1 MATMSDEAR
10 EAFLAETRLGVL
22 STLRDD
28 GAPIAVPVWFEWDGS
43 HARMFTTA
51 SSGKV
56 ERLARDARA
65 SLLVAARIDEPEAW
79 VAFDGRIEILE
90 EGAGDLAERLA
101 AKYWDLDDPDK
112 RATVDMW
119 RGAAAVLRL
128 LDLTPTAVRS
138 YVA

>member
-1 MATMSDEAR
+1 MSDEAR
-10 EAFLAETRLGVL
+10 ETFLAETRLGVL
-22 STLRDD
+22 STLRED
-28 GAPIAVPVWFEWDGS
+28 GAPISVPVWFEWDGH

-51 SSGKV
+51 SSRKV
-56 ERLARDARA
+56 ARLARDARA

-79 VAFDGRIEILE
+79 VAIDGRIDIME

-112 RATVDMW
+112 RATVETW
-119 RGAAAVLRL
+119 RRAAAALRVLEL
-128 LDLTPTAVRS
+128 IPTAVRS

>member
-28 GAPIAVPVWFEWDGS
+28 GAPISVPVWFEWDGS

-51 SSGKV
+51 SSRKV
-56 ERLARDARA
+56 ERLAQDARA

-79 VAFDGRIEILE
+79 VAIDGRIDILE
-90 EGAGDLAERLA
+90 EGAGDLAVRLA
-101 AKYWDLDDPDK
+101 ERYWDMDDPDK
-112 RATVDMW
+112 RATVDTW
-119 RGAAAVLRL
+119 RRAAAMLRVLEMI
-128 LDLTPTAVRS
+128 PTAVRS
-138 YVA
+138 YVG

>member
-1 MATMSDEAR
+1 MTTMSDEAR

-28 GAPIAVPVWFEWDGS
+28 GAPISVPVWFEWDGS

-51 SSGKV
+51 SSRKV

-79 VAFDGRIEILE
+79 VAIDGRIDILE
-90 EGAGDLAERLA
+90 EGATDLAERLA
-101 AKYWDLDDPDK
+101 ERYWDLDDPDK
-112 RATVDMW
+112 RATVDTW
-119 RGAAAVLRL
+119 RRAAAVLRVL
-128 LDLTPTAVRS
+128 ELIPTAVRS

>member
-1 MATMSDEAR
+1 MATMSDGAR

-28 GAPIAVPVWFEWDGS
+28 GAPISVPVWFEWDGS
-43 HARMFTTA
+43 RARMFTTA

-79 VAFDGRIEILE
+79 VAIDGTIEVRE
-90 EGAGDLAERLA
+90 EGAAELAERLA
-101 AKYWDLDDPDK
+101 ERYWDLDDPDK
-112 RATVDMW
+112 RATVDTW
-119 RGAAAVLRL
+119 RRAAAVLRL
-128 LDLTPTAVRS
+128 LELTPAAVRS
-138 YVA
+138 YLA

>member
-1 MATMSDEAR
+1 MSDEAR

-28 GAPIAVPVWFEWDGS
+28 GAPISVPVWFEWDGS
-43 HARMFTTA
+43 RARMFTTA
-51 SSGKV
+51 SSRKV

-79 VAFDGRIEILE
+79 VAIDGRIEILE
-90 EGAGDLAERLA
+90 EGAADLAERLA
-101 AKYWDLDDPDK
+101 ERYWDMDDPDK
-112 RATVDMW
+112 RATVDTW
-119 RGAAAVLRL
+119 RRAAAMLRVLEL
-128 LDLTPTAVRS
+128 IPAAVRS

>member
-28 GAPIAVPVWFEWDGS
+28 GAPISVPVWFEWDGS

-51 SSGKV
+51 SSRKV
-56 ERLARDARA
+56 ERLAQDARA

-79 VAFDGRIEILE
+79 VAIDGRIEIRE
-90 EGAGDLAERLA
+90 EGAGDLAVRLA
-101 AKYWDLDDPDK
+101 GRYWDLDDPDK
-112 RATVDMW
+112 RATVDTW
-119 RGAAAVLRL
+119 RRAAAVLRL
-128 LDLTPTAVRS
+128 LELTPTAIRS

>member
-28 GAPIAVPVWFEWDGS
+28 GAPISVPVWFEWDGS

-51 SSGKV
+51 ISRKI

-79 VAFDGRIEILE
+79 VAIDGRIDILE
-90 EGAGDLAERLA
+90 EGAADLAERLA
-101 AKYWDLDDPDK
+101 ERYWDLDDPDK
-112 RATVDMW
+112 RATVDTW
-119 RGAAAVLRL
+119 RRAAAVLRL
-128 LDLTPTAVRS
+128 LELTPTAIRS

>member
-1 MATMSDEAR
+1 MATMTDEAR

-28 GAPIAVPVWFEWDGS
+28 GAPISVPVWFEWDGS
-43 HARMFTTA
+43 HARIFTTG

-79 VAFDGRIEILE
+79 VAIDGTIEVRE
-90 EGAGDLAERLA
+90 EGAAELAERLA
-101 AKYWDLDDPDK
+101 ERYWDLDDPDK
-112 RATVDMW
+112 RATVDTW
-119 RGAAAVLRL
+119 RRAAAVLRL

>member
-1 MATMSDEAR
+1 MTTMSDEAR

-28 GAPIAVPVWFEWDGS
+28 GAPISVPVWFEWDGS

-51 SSGKV
+51 SSGKI

-79 VAFDGRIEILE
+79 VAIDGKIDILE
-90 EGAGDLAERLA
+90 EGAADLAERLA
-101 AKYWDLDDPDK
+101 ERYWDMDDPDK
-112 RATVDMW
+112 RATVDTW
-119 RGAAAVLRL
+119 RRAAAMLRVLEMI
-128 LDLTPTAVRS
+128 PTAVRS
-138 YVA
+138 YVG

>member
-1 MATMSDEAR
+1 MSDEAR
-10 EAFLAETRLGVL
+10 EKFLTETRLGVL

-28 GAPIAVPVWFEWDGS
+28 GAPISVPVWFEWDGS

-56 ERLARDARA
+56 ARLARDARA

-79 VAFDGRIEILE
+79 VAFDGRIDIVE

-119 RGAAAVLRL
+119 RGAAAVLRV

-138 YVA
+138 YLA

>member
-1 MATMSDEAR
+1 MTKMSDEAR

-28 GAPIAVPVWFEWDGS
+28 GAPISVPVWFEWDGS

-51 SSGKV
+51 GSRKI
-56 ERLARDARA
+56 ERLAQDARA

-79 VAFDGRIEILE
+79 VAIDGRIDVLE
-90 EGAGDLAERLA
+90 EGAADLAERLA
-101 AKYWDLDDPDK
+101 ERYWDMDDPAK

-119 RGAAAVLRL
+119 RRAAAMLHVLEL
-128 LDLTPTAVRS
+128 IPTAVRS

>member
-1 MATMSDEAR
+1 MSDEAR

-28 GAPIAVPVWFEWDGS
+28 GAPISVPVWFEWDGS

-56 ERLARDARA
+56 ARLARDARA

-79 VAFDGRIEILE
+79 VAFDGRIDIRE

>member
-10 EAFLAETRLGVL
+10 ERFLAETRLGML

-28 GAPIAVPVWFEWDGS
+28 GAPISVPVWFEWDSS

-51 SSGKV
+51 GSGKIK
-56 ERLARDARA
+56 RLAQDARA

-79 VAFDGRIEILE
+79 VAFDGRIDILE
-90 EGAGDLAERLA
+90 EGAADLAVRLAER
-101 AKYWDLDDPDK
+101 YWDLDDPDK
-112 RATVDMW
+112 RATVDTW
-119 RGAAAVLRL
+119 RRAAAMLRL
-128 LDLTPTAVRS
+128 LELTPTAVRS